1 MPIDLVIDERD
12 GGKSDGEDFVG
23 SSGNNVDQVTRR
35 RLLQT
40 QLLAVIDYRQCDQKP
55 SKQFIRREFV
65 PSANTEEPASQQNSF
80 SDQEG

>member
-55 SKQFIRREFV
+55 SKQFV

>member
-1 MPIDLVIDERD
+1 MPIDLVIDDRD

-40 QLLAVIDYRQCDQKP
+40 QLLAVIR
-55 SKQFIRREFV
+55 
-65 PSANTEEPASQQNSF
+65 NHQNSLSDVSLSHLLTRRNRPRSRTPSSHF
-80 SDQEG
+80 SGLLTR